1 MEYSR
6 SLEEVKVDVN
16 DTDLL
21 QVNLLEFNTT
31 ESIQRN
37 QNVVWLIQTNVLEN
51 ELGDNFIRNSNWS
64 MLLMDLLPTGIR
76 FGKADCRMISR

>member
-6 SLEEVKVDVN
+6 SLEGEKIDVN
-16 DTDLL
+16 DIDLS

-31 ESIQRN
+31 ESIQTN

-76 FGKADCRMISR
+76 FGKTDCRVISR